1 MSKMKLYT
9 ARNILSL
16 FLVAI
21 MLVTTVGCRQDNPV
35 DTNEQE
41 KITTLKLKLTPAE
54 GRTIEAV
61 WRDLDGPGG
70 NPPVITPLNLRAG
83 VTYDGEVEV
92 LDESKVPPE
101 DKTEEIEEEG
111 DEHLFTYTVGGGA
124 QGRLTITRTDRDRN
138 DLEIGLR
145 FRAQVSSG
153 AATSG
158 TLRVILYHYS
168 SSVRK
173 TPALQPGPETD
184 IDATFPVN
192 IAQ

>member
-1 MSKMKLYT
+1 MKLCT

-21 MLVTTVGCRQDNPV
+21 MLVTTVGCRRDNPV

-54 GRTIEAV
+54 GTTIEAV

-111 DEHLFTYTVGGGA
+111 DEHLFIYTVGGGA
-124 QGRLTITRTDRDRN
+124 QGRLTITRTDRDKN
-138 DLEIGLR
+138 GLEIGLR

-158 TLRVILYHYS
+158 TLRVVLYHFS

-173 TPALQPGPETD
+173 TSALQPGPETD